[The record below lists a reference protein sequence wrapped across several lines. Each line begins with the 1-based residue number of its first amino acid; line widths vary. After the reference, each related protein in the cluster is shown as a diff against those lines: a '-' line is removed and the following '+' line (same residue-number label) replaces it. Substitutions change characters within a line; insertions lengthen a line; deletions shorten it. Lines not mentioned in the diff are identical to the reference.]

1 MVKHRTL
8 LVVTSATLTLLALC
22 CISPYLL
29 SVMGWNVGYPV
40 EPTGVPITRE
50 TEIQPQDEVLALWE
64 GAWWPAEVLQV
75 YDDGQSKIH
84 YQGWGSEWDEVV
96 SRARL
101 QRPHQTADP

>member
-1 MVKHRTL
+1 MKCL
-8 LVVTSATLTLLALC
+8 PS
-22 CISPYLL
+22 
-29 SVMGWNVGYPV
+29 GK
-40 EPTGVPITRE
+40 
-50 TEIQPQDEVLALWE
+50 

-75 YDDGQSKIH
+75 YDDGQIKIH